1 MTPIG
6 TGLLLR
12 TLSEASGRSQAHS
25 HPACS
30 SGSFLH
36 NSSEADQF
44 SCICG
49 LGDKWVRRTCVD
61 DRGTRSRAATLPG
74 QKSMPVDTVRGAGR
88 LRLRQAPRIKSLSE
102 NHGVGGSIPPLGT
115 NPASA
120 QKCHP
125 CLRYDM
131 SPLSQEGHYAKARKY
146 SPMTPMLGQPAGAH
160 ERGHRLLQRHHRNAL
175 KGHGYQ
181 SEFRSN

>member
-1 MTPIG
+1 MVANIDEVMENVT
-6 TGLLLR
+6 
-12 TLSEASGRSQAHS
+12 
-25 HPACS
+25 
-30 SGSFLH
+30 
-36 NSSEADQF
+36 
-44 SCICG
+44 
-49 LGDKWVRRTCVD
+49 
-61 DRGTRSRAATLPG
+61 
-74 QKSMPVDTVRGAGR
+74 
-88 LRLRQAPRIKSLSE
+88 E

-175 KGHGYQ
+175 KGQ
-181 SEFRSN
+181 AIRANSVPIESEFALVFF